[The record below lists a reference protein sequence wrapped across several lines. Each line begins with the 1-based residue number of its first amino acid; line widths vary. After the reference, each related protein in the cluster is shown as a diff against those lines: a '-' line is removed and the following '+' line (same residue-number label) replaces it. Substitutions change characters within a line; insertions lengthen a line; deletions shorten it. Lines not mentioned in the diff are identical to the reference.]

1 MYKYPDVSGPEQTD
15 SDAVDADS
23 TQEAGPS
30 TALSSARESIVD
42 HLAEYDTVLE
52 VGIGRRPG
60 VARALASRNVDVQ
73 AVDVHDQSVP
83 DCIDFVQDDVVERA
97 ARLEE
102 TLHTE
107 RVGEDAHTASYRVDA
122 IYALN
127 LPPELQQPTLQ
138 IARAVDAAF
147 LFTTLG
153 GDPATVPTRT
163 ESVGYDSLYVA
174 RES

>member
-15 SDAVDADS
+15 SDAVDADLA
-23 TQEAGPS
+23 QEAGPS
-30 TALSSARESIVD
+30 TTLSSARKSIVD
-42 HLAEYDTVLE
+42 RLAEYTTVLE

-60 VARALASRNVDVQ
+60 VARALAGRNVDVQ
-73 AVDVHDQSVP
+73 AVDVHEQSVP
-83 DCIDFVQDDVVERA
+83 DCIDFVQGNIVERA

-102 TLHTE
+102 TLHTDQ
-107 RVGEDAHTASYRVDA
+107 VLEDTPIASSQVDA

-138 IARAVDAAF
+138 IARVVDAAF

-174 RES
+174 REG

>member
-1 MYKYPDVSGPEQTD
+1 VSEPEQTD
-15 SDAVDADS
+15 SDAVDADA
-23 TQEAGPS
+23 TREAETP
-30 TALSSARESIVD
+30 TALSSAQESVVER
-42 HLAEYDTVLE
+42 LAEYDAVLE

-60 VARALASRNVDVQ
+60 VARTLVSRNVNVQ
-73 AVDVHDQSVP
+73 AVDVYDQSVP

-107 RVGEDAHTASYRVDA
+107 QVGENAPTASFRVDA

-127 LPPELQQPTLQ
+127 LPPELQQPALQ
-138 IARAVDAAF
+138 IARSVDAAF

-163 ESVGYDSLYVA
+163 EPVGYDCLYVA
-174 RES
+174 REG